1 MSVVAV
7 IPARGGSKALPR
19 KNILPL
25 AGKPLIAHT
34 ILDARAAK
42 RVDRTLVSTDDAE
55 IAEIARA
62 WGAEVPF
69 TRPAALA
76 TDDATTEVVLQ
87 HALAWLEA
95 EERAH
100 VDVIVLLE
108 ATSPFRAAG
117 LIDEVVA
124 RLEDPEIDTA
134 LTVVRDHGYFWRREA
149 GRAVRLD
156 PGYQPRQTREPRF
169 RETGSV
175 YATRAAVVRGGERIG
190 PRASLVEQDEIDALV
205 DIHTAFDLWLAE
217 RIAADAVRIAADG
230 GRHA

>member
-1 MSVVAV
+1 MSVVVV

-42 RVDRTLVSTDDAE
+42 RVDRTIVSTDDAE
-55 IAEIARA
+55 IAEVARA

-69 TRPAALA
+69 MRPAALA

-87 HALAWLEA
+87 HALHVLEH

-124 RLEDPEIDTA
+124 RLDDPAIDTA
-134 LTVVRDHGYFWRREA
+134 LTVVRDHGYFWRREGA
-149 GRAVRLD
+149 RAVRLD
-156 PGYQPRQTREPRF
+156 PGYQPRQTREPRY

-190 PRASLVEQDEIDALV
+190 PRAALVEQDETDALIDV
-205 DIHTAFDLWLAE
+205 HTAFDLWLAE
-217 RIAADAVRIAADG
+217 RIAGEGWRRG
-230 GRHA
+230 

>member
-1 MSVVAV
+1 MSVIAV

-25 AGKPLIAHT
+25 AGMPLLAHT
-34 ILDARAAK
+34 IRDARAAK
-42 RVDRTLVSTDDAE
+42 RVDRTIVSTDDAE
-55 IAEIARA
+55 IAEVARA

-69 TRPAALA
+69 MRPAELA
-76 TDDATTEVVLQ
+76 TDHATTEVVLQ
-87 HALAWLEA
+87 HALAWLER
-95 EERAH
+95 EERVR

-108 ATSPFRAAG
+108 ATSPLRAVG
-117 LIDEVVA
+117 LVDAVVA
-124 RLEDPEIDTA
+124 RLDDPDVDTA
-134 LTVVRDHGYFWRREA
+134 FTTVRDHGYFWMQEH

-156 PGYQPRQTREPRF
+156 AGYQPRQTRTPRW

-190 PRASLVEQDEIDALV
+190 ARVALVEQDETDALV

-217 RIAADAVRIAADG
+217 RILTES
-230 GRHA
+230 GRRP

>member
-25 AGKPLIAHT
+25 AGTPLLAHT
-34 ILDARAAK
+34 IRDARAAK
-42 RVDRTLVSTDDAE
+42 RVDRTIVSTDDAE
-55 IAEIARA
+55 IAEVARA

-87 HALAWLEA
+87 HALAWLER
-95 EERAH
+95 EERAR
-100 VDVIVLLE
+100 VDVVVLLE
-108 ATSPFRAAG
+108 ATAPLRAPG
-117 LIDEVVA
+117 LVDEVIA
-124 RLEDPEIDTA
+124 RLDDPEVDTA
-134 LTVVRDHGYFWRREA
+134 LTVVRDHGYFWTREG

-156 PGYQPRQTREPRF
+156 AGYQPRQTRAPRW

-175 YATRAAVVRGGERIG
+175 YATRAVVVRGGERIG
-190 PRASLVEQDEIDALV
+190 PRTALVEQDEIDALV

-217 RIAADAVRIAADG
+217 RILAEGR
-230 GRHA
+230 RHA

>member
-25 AGKPLIAHT
+25 AGKPLLAWT
-34 ILDARAAK
+34 ILDAIAAK
-42 RVDRTLVSTDDAE
+42 RVDRTIVSTDDAE
-55 IAEIARA
+55 IAGVART

-69 TRPAALA
+69 TRPAELA
-76 TDDATTEVVLQ
+76 TDSASTEVVLQ
-87 HALAWLEA
+87 HALLWLER
-95 EERAH
+95 EERAR

-108 ATSPFRAAG
+108 ATSPLRAPG
-117 LIDEVVA
+117 LVDGVVA
-124 RLEDPEIDTA
+124 CLDDPAIDTA
-134 LTVVRDHGYFWRREA
+134 FSAVRDHGYFWTREQ
-149 GRAVRLD
+149 GRAVRHD
-156 PGYQPRQTREPRF
+156 PGYRPRQVREPRW

-190 PRASLVEQDEIDALV
+190 PRATWVEQDPTDALV

-217 RIAADAVRIAADG
+217 RLVADG
-230 GRHA
+230 KRHG

>member
-19 KNILPL
+19 KNVLPL
-25 AGKPLIAHT
+25 AGKPLLAHT

-55 IAEIARA
+55 IAEVARA

-69 TRPAALA
+69 VRPAALA

-87 HALAWLEA
+87 HALAWLER
-95 EERAH
+95 EERAR
-100 VDVIVLLE
+100 VEVIVLLE
-108 ATSPFRAAG
+108 ATAPLRAPG
-117 LIDEVVA
+117 LVDEVVA
-124 RLEDPEIDTA
+124 RLDDPDVDTA
-134 LTVVRDHGYFWRREA
+134 LTVVRDHGYFWRRE
-149 GRAVRLD
+149 GPRAVRLD
-156 PGYQPRQTREPRF
+156 PGYQPRQTRTPRW

-175 YATRAAVVRGGERIG
+175 YATRAAVVRGGARVG
-190 PRASLVEQDEIDALV
+190 PRAALVEQDEVDALV

-217 RIAADAVRIAADG
+217 RILAEGKRAP
-230 GRHA
+230 

>member
-42 RVDRTLVSTDDAE
+42 RLDRTIVSTDDAE
-55 IAEIARA
+55 IAEVARA

-69 TRPAALA
+69 TRPSALA
-76 TDDATTEVVLQ
+76 TDDATTEVVLR
-87 HALAWLEA
+87 HALHWLEH
-95 EERAH
+95 EERAR
-100 VDVIVLLE
+100 VDAIVLLE
-108 ATSPFRAAG
+108 ATSPFRAEG
-117 LIDEVVA
+117 LIDEVI
-124 RLEDPEIDTA
+124 RHLDDPAIDTA
-134 LTVVRDHGYFWRREA
+134 LTVVRDHGYFWRGEDT
-149 GRAVRLD
+149 RAVRLD
-156 PGYQPRQTREPRF
+156 PGYQPRQTRAPRF

-190 PRASLVEQDEIDALV
+190 PRAALVEQDEIDAMI

-217 RIAADAVRIAADG
+217 RIAVE
-230 GRHA
+230 GRRRA

>member
-25 AGKPLIAHT
+25 AGKPLLAHT
-34 ILDARAAK
+34 ILAARAAK
-42 RVDRTLVSTDDAE
+42 RVDRTIVSTDDAE
-55 IAEIARA
+55 IAAIARA

-87 HALAWLEA
+87 HALAWLER
-95 EERAH
+95 EERAS
-100 VDVIVLLE
+100 VDAIVLLE
-108 ATSPFRAAG
+108 ATSPLRAPG
-117 LIDEVVA
+117 LVDDVVA
-124 RLEDPEIDTA
+124 RLDDPDVDTA
-134 LTVVRDHGYFWRREA
+134 LTVVPDHGYFWSREG
-149 GRAVRLD
+149 GRTIRLD
-156 PGYQPRQTREPRF
+156 PGYEPRQTRAPRW

-190 PRASLVEQDEIDALV
+190 PRVALVEQDEVDALV
-205 DIHTAFDLWLAE
+205 DVHTAFDLWLAE
-217 RIAADAVRIAADG
+217 RMLAEARQ
-230 GRHA
+230 RP

>member
-25 AGKPLIAHT
+25 AGKPLLAHT

-42 RVDRTLVSTDDAE
+42 RVDRTIVSTDDAE
-55 IAEIARA
+55 IADVARA

-69 TRPAALA
+69 TRPAHLA

-87 HALAWLEA
+87 HALGWLER
-95 EERAH
+95 EEGAH
-100 VDVIVLLE
+100 VEVIVLLE
-108 ATSPFRAAG
+108 ATAPFRSAG

-124 RLEDPEIDTA
+124 RLDDPAIDTA
-134 LTVVRDHGYFWRREA
+134 LTVVRDHGYFWRQED
-149 GRAVRLD
+149 GRALRLD
-156 PGYQPRQTREPRF
+156 PGYQPRQTRDPRW

-175 YATRAAVVRGGERIG
+175 YATRAAVVRAGARIG
-190 PRASLVEQDEIDALV
+190 PRAALVEQDEVDALV

-217 RIAADAVRIAADG
+217 RIAGEGKREA
-230 GRHA
+230 